1 MKWRG
6 ACAILAFAVLSGCAD
21 VSISDFSFASPE
33 PPQQPKMPALAA
45 SDPAFRYAEL
55 KGGIPLARLQGMYG
69 TRLYYVAGDG
79 TYQQYVVEPSN
90 AAPGTAVA
98 RDRLMLWVID
108 GHLAT
113 WAVETTSTPV
123 LLAAAPPPPTVR
135 TPVVR
140 ERTAAAEPERARAA
154 ADRGNFAVQIAARRS
169 DPEARAAVEE
179 LRAKHTGILG
189 QRGVIVYRVSL
200 PQGVF
205 YRAMVGPFGSSIQAN
220 EVCGQLRAAGAEC
233 FVRGV

>member
-1 MKWRG
+1 MGWRG
-6 ACAILAFAVLSGCAD
+6 ACAILAFAVLSGCTD
-21 VSISDFSFASPE
+21 FSMSDFSFASPDP
-33 PPQQPKMPALAA
+33 PPQPKLQALAG

-69 TRLYYVAGDG
+69 NRLYYLTGDG

-90 AAPGTAVA
+90 AAPGTAMA

-113 WAVETTSTPV
+113 WAVETTSAPV
-123 LLAAAPPPPTVR
+123 LLAAAAPPA
-135 TPVVR
+135 VR
-140 ERTAAAEPERARAA
+140 EAIVRARPSASEPERARAA